1 MKPFIIELVQHE
13 HLQNVKMKQPA
24 SERQAEQLLELL
36 MPILAAIE
44 VVVRIKKKIS
54 PTNFILIINNHIMMK
69 NIVF

>member
-1 MKPFIIELVQHE
+1 MKQFIIELVQHE

-24 SERQAEQLLELL
+24 SKRQAEQLLELL

-44 VVVRIKKKIS
+44 VVVRILKKIS
-54 PTNFILIINNHIMMK
+54 PTNFILIINNKMMK